1 METGVEY
8 TLDCKRYQTHTYIY
22 MYMLYGANYCNNQNI
37 STYIGMSHWI
47 DNVSFVDLERSLLSY
62 IALTNIQ
69 IH

>member
-1 METGVEY
+1 
-8 TLDCKRYQTHTYIY
+8 
-22 MYMLYGANYCNNQNI
+22 MYLLSANYCNNQNI